1 VDGDTLELDGGE
13 KVRLIGVNTP
23 ESVHTTKP
31 VEYFG
36 KEASAFA
43 KRMAEGKLVRL
54 SGDAD
59 PLSSD
64 RYGRTLAYVYLTDGS
79 LLNLEILRQGYGF
92 AYVEYPFSRMEEF
105 RAAERE
111 AREQGRGLWTR
122 DNGGTE
128 KSITPAAPSERQA
141 TSPANTPVTSSC
153 IPRAECCK
161 ICSKG
166 QACGASCISRSKS
179 CRKGSGCACDAVRVF
194 R

>member
-43 KRMAEGKLVRL
+43 KRMAEGKLVLL